1 MNRYPGLFGAYARA
15 LRDGLGDPKFRAVSV
30 GLVVLLVGGT
40 LFYSFVEGWSA
51 LDSLYF
57 SVVTLTTVGYG
68 DLAPKTAA
76 GKIFTIIYL
85 LMGISVI
92 VMFANQLARN
102 AYEEREKLRAA
113 REANRRDT
121 HAVQPGSPPST
132 ATTAPLSELTPATD
146 RSPEPS
152 H

>member
-1 MNRYPGLFGAYARA
+1 MNRNPGLFGTYARA
-15 LRDGLGDPKFRAVSV
+15 LRDGLGDPKFRAVS
-30 GLVVLLVGGT
+30 GSLVTLLVCGT
-40 LFYSFVEGWSA
+40 IFYSFVEGWSA

-102 AYEEREKLRAA
+102 AYDERQKLLAA
-113 REANRRDT
+113 REAQRRDN
-121 HAVQPGSPPST
+121 HVVQPGSTPST
-132 ATTAPLSELTPATD
+132 ATTAPLSELTQPTD

-152 H
+152 R